1 MIYFSKRII
10 FFIAVTLSAI
20 STAKAQAPFITTWK
34 TDNHGVSNGTSIYL
48 KLGAGSFNY
57 DVDWDNDGVYD
68 EFGLTGEVTHD
79 FGVAGTYTIRIKGDF
94 PYIRFEHGGD
104 KEKLLDIV
112 QWGDIEWKNMLE
124 AFDGCI
130 NMTISATDAPDLSQ
144 VTSTQGMFL
153 NCQSMNT
160 NLNHWDVSNIITMG
174 GMFHNCFSFDQ
185 PLNNWN
191 VGNVTRFENMFLNAI
206 SFNQDLS
213 SWNTGSAASMGAM
226 FKGATLFDGNIST
239 WDVLE
244 VTNMASM
251 FESATSFKQD
261 ISTWDVD
268 NVLSMNYMFSNADAF
283 NGDLSTWNVSK
294 VQSMRGMFSHTDI
307 YNQPL
312 EAWNV
317 GAVTDMREM
326 FFAAQAFNRPLD
338 AWNVGK
344 VTDMSV
350 MFRQAKVFNQHLDSW
365 NVINVQSM
373 ASMFKET
380 PVFNGNISSWN
391 VGNVTNMAGMFS
403 YTAVFN
409 QNLGSWN
416 TGKVANT
423 SEMFR
428 SAASFNHD
436 ISGWDVSSDTTMNA
450 MFMNAGIFDQ
460 NIGSWEVSK
469 VADMGNMF
477 ANVTLSTSNYDAL
490 LNGWNEWPLQSSV
503 PFHGG
508 NSKYC
513 AGASAR
519 ANMIAADGWTITD
532 GGGDDATPPVIVC
545 MNITVP
551 LDGLGNATITADML
565 DGGATD
571 DCSVTSD
578 LTFGI
583 SQETFDCSDIGNTTV
598 TLTVTDLAGNS
609 SVCNATVI
617 VEAPAVSITN
627 CPADISIAAPGCS
640 AVASWTAPIISCG
653 SALSSTHSSGDAFP
667 PGTTTVTYT
676 GTHPD
681 GSTTVCSFDVTVTG
695 GMNASLITT
704 SNTSCYGAYDGQAF
718 ISVSG
723 GSAPYVFDWDVDGT
737 GDFDDAQDQSGLPS
751 GDNTVTVRDT
761 GGCEFSL
768 VINIGYDPLQI
779 FNCPSDITAITS
791 TTGCQATVGWAAPAT
806 SCTGTTIT
814 ATHNPGDAF
823 GIGTTTVTY
832 TASNA
837 IGETTT
843 CSFQVAVTNGLA
855 IETDTL
861 GHPLCYQ
868 SQTGFIKTT
877 VSGGISPYQYQWMD
891 ESGNNL
897 SADKDLYALVAGVY
911 TLSATDALGCAE
923 ELAITLTDPEALALQ
938 TEITTSEESGNKM
951 IDLMVQGGKSP
962 YDYTWS
968 HDSTYAIS
976 SSEDIEIFE
985 TGTYTVEVTDTN
997 GCRQAT
1003 STAIGP
1009 EQLACDN
1016 LGFQVFPNPSDGI
1029 FNLTFT
1035 TCVDVALVEIFD
1047 MTGKRIL
1054 YQQTSRLDNRVDI
1067 AGVARGQYVV
1077 RISMNGKSRGYLIEI
1092 MK

>member
-1 MIYFSKRII
+1 MIYSSKRII
-10 FFIAVTLSAI
+10 FFIAVTLSAVGM
-20 STAKAQAPFITTWK
+20 AKAQAPFITTWK
-34 TDNHGVSNGTSIYL
+34 TDNPGTSNSTSIYL

-79 FGVAGTYTIRIKGDF
+79 FGVAGIYTIRIKGDF

-112 QWGDIEWKNMLE
+112 QWGDIAWESMLE

-160 NLNHWDVSNIITMG
+160 NLNHWDVSNITTMG
-174 GMFHNCFSFDQ
+174 GMFHNCYSFDQ

-191 VGNVTRFENMFLNAI
+191 VGSVTRFENMFLNAI
-206 SFNQDLS
+206 TFNQDLS
-213 SWNTGSAASMGAM
+213 SWDTGSATSMGAM
-226 FKGATLFDGNIST
+226 FKGATLFDGNVST
-239 WDVLE
+239 WDVLD
-244 VTNMASM
+244 VTHMASM

-261 ISTWDVD
+261 ISAWDVD
-268 NVLSMNYMFSNADAF
+268 NVLSMNYMFANADAF

-294 VQSMRGMFSHTDI
+294 VQSMRGMFSNTNI

-326 FFAAQAFNRPLD
+326 FFAAQAFNQPLD

-344 VTDMSV
+344 VTDMSA
-350 MFRQAKVFNQHLDSW
+350 MFRQAKVFNQQLNSW
-365 NVINVQSM
+365 NVSNVEKM
-373 ASMFKET
+373 VAMFKET
-380 PVFNGNISSWN
+380 PVFNGNIASWN

-403 YTAVFN
+403 YAPAFN
-409 QNLGSWN
+409 QDLGGWN

-428 SAASFNHD
+428 NATAFNHD

-450 MFMNAGIFDQ
+450 MFMSAGAFDQ
-460 NIGSWEVSK
+460 NIGAWEVSQ
-469 VADMGNMF
+469 VADMANMF

-490 LNGWNEWPLQSSV
+490 LMSWNALTLQSNV

-519 ANMIAADGWTITD
+519 ANIIASDGWTITD
-532 GGGDDATPPVIVC
+532 GGSEDASPPVAVC
-545 MNITVP
+545 LDITVP
-551 LDGLGNATITADML
+551 LDGTGNGSITATLL

-571 DCSVTSD
+571 DCTTAND
-578 LTFGI
+578 LSFSL
-583 SQETFDCSDIGNTTV
+583 SQQTFDCSDIGSTTV
-598 TLTVTDLAGNS
+598 TLTVTDVAGNS
-609 SVCNATVI
+609 STCNATI
-617 VEAPAVSITN
+617 TVEAPAVAITN
-627 CPADISIAAPGCS
+627 CPADISLTTPGCS
-640 AVASWTAPIISCG
+640 AVAGWTTPTITCG
-653 SALSSTHSSGDAFP
+653 STLSATHNSGDVFP
-667 PGTTTVTYT
+667 LGTTTVTYT

-681 GSTTVCSFDVTVTG
+681 GSTTSCSFDVTVTG
-695 GMNASLITT
+695 GMNATLTSTT
-704 SNTSCYGAYDGQAF
+704 NASCYGASDGQAF
-718 ISVSG
+718 IAVSG
-723 GSAPYVFDWDVDGT
+723 GTAPYVFDWDVDGT
-737 GDFDDAQDQSGLPS
+737 GDFDDAEDPSGLPS
-751 GDNTVTVRDT
+751 GNNTVTVRDA

-768 VINIGYDPLQI
+768 VVNIGYDPLQI
-779 FNCPSDITAITS
+779 FNCPSDINTPTN
-791 TTGCQATVGWAAPAT
+791 TTGCQAAVSWAIPAVG
-806 SCTGTTIT
+806 CTGVALT

-823 GIGTTTVTY
+823 GVGTTTVTY

-837 IGETTT
+837 VGETAT
-843 CSFQVAVTNGLA
+843 CSFLITVTHGLT
-855 IETDTL
+855 IEADTL

-868 SQTGFIKTT
+868 SQTGFVKTT
-877 VSGGISPYQYQWMD
+877 VSGGVSPYQYQWQD

-897 SADKDLYALVAGVY
+897 SADKDLYALAAGAY
-911 TLSATDALGCAE
+911 TLSATDALGCSGE
-923 ELAITLTDPEALALQ
+923 RTITLTAPDALVLQ
-938 TEITTSEESGNKM
+938 TEITTSEGSGNKM
-951 IDLMVQGGKSP
+951 IDLTVQGGTSP
-962 YDYTWS
+962 YDYSWA

-976 SSEDIEIFE
+976 SSEDIEILE
-985 TGTYTVEVTDTN
+985 TGLYTVEVTDSN

-1003 STAIGP
+1003 STAINP
-1009 EQLACDN
+1009 ELLACDN
-1016 LGFQVFPNPSDGI
+1016 LGFQVFPNPSNGI

-1054 YQQTSRLDNRVDI
+1054 NQKTSRLHNSIDI
-1067 AGVARGQYVV
+1067 EGVARGQYVV
-1077 RISMNGKSRGYLIEI
+1077 RISMNGKSRGYLIEV